1 MLFFSKALLR
11 AFMARDFG
19 FGYDASKSFN
29 KFFDAHGDRDASSS
43 METRLHNDV
52 GSFEND
58 Q

>member
-1 MLFFSKALLR
+1 MSLTLSYTSYSPNEC
-11 AFMARDFG
+11 
-19 FGYDASKSFN
+19 YDASKSFN
-29 KFFDAHGDRDASSS
+29 KFFDAPGDRDVSYS